1 MDSRQPFKTK
11 VLKFIRIFFYNLN
24 KLKFSNSFIKRFL
37 GVNRKG
43 SYLLISLLGFL
54 LCVILALIIISVLY
68 SQELKKMS
76 STEKSLVFLN
86 TTSSNLTNRNIP
98 FASNMVSN
106 EVFIPPEKQITL
118 TSMMPIIQ
126 QPENMIT
133 NKIN

>member
-1 MDSRQPFKTK
+1 
-11 VLKFIRIFFYNLN
+11 
-24 KLKFSNSFIKRFL
+24 
-37 GVNRKG
+37 
-43 SYLLISLLGFL
+43 LLIILLGFL

-68 SQELKKMS
+68 SQQLKKMS
-76 STEKSLVFLN
+76 ITEKPLVILN

-106 EVFIPPEKQITL
+106 EVFIPQEKQIIL

>member
-1 MDSRQPFKTK
+1 
-11 VLKFIRIFFYNLN
+11 
-24 KLKFSNSFIKRFL
+24 
-37 GVNRKG
+37 
-43 SYLLISLLGFL
+43 
-54 LCVILALIIISVLY
+54 
-68 SQELKKMS
+68 MS
-76 STEKSLVFLN
+76 STEKSLIFLN

-118 TSMMPIIQ
+118 TSMMPVIQ